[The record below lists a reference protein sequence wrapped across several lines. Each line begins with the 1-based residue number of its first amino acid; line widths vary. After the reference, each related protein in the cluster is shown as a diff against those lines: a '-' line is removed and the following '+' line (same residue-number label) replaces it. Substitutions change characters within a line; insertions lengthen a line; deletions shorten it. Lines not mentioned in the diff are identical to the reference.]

1 MKKNLL
7 LLLVFIFGGCRD
19 NTIYHEYHS
28 IMGVWDVISISP
40 ETSAPLNFIHL
51 SCNASKKNAG
61 NENQACGGHINA
73 TKDENGK
80 LTMVY
85 KIASPEEV
93 IIKYITDRF
102 QGNMNEQ
109 DYKIKDLLVGTWTY
123 TLRNDTLIWRSDKE
137 IIFKKRK
144 E

>member
-7 LLLVFIFGGCRD
+7 LLLVFILGGCRD
-19 NTIYHEYHS
+19 NTIYHEYQN
-28 IMGVWDVISISP
+28 IRGVWDVVSISP
-40 ETSAPLNFIHL
+40 KTSASLSFIHL
-51 SCNASKKNAG
+51 SCDPSKKISDNENQSCIGNINASKG
-61 NENQACGGHINA
+61 ENS
-73 TKDENGK
+73 K
-80 LTMVY
+80 LLMNY
-85 KIASPEEV
+85 KIKSPKEIV
-93 IIKYITDRF
+93 VRYITDKF

-123 TLRNDTLIWRSDKE
+123 TLRNDTLIWTSDKE